1 MEGYIAEIRLFS
13 ATFAPRNWAYCNGQI
28 LAISTNTALFSL
40 LGTTYGGNGQTT
52 FALPDT
58 RGRVV
63 VGAGTRPNGPSFTPG
78 EMWGTPTVTLLLSNL
93 PTHNHPAAPIVMKAM
108 NSAANNPSPAGTVF
122 ALPSGDING
131 DALTITTY
139 HDGTG
144 ITTFGSLNPGAFSAN
159 LMPAGGTQPHSNM
172 QPYLGMNYVI
182 CQYGI
187 YPSRN

>member
-1 MEGYIAEIRLFS
+1 MEGYIGEIRMFAAS
-13 ATFAPRNWAYCNGQI
+13 FAPRNWAYCNGQL
-28 LAISTNTALFSL
+28 LAISTNTALFSI

-63 VGAGTRPNGPSFTPG
+63 VGAGTRPNGPNFTTG
-78 EMWGTPTVTLLLSNL
+78 EMGGTPTVTLLMSNL
-93 PTHNHPAAPIVMKAM
+93 PTHNHPAAPVVMRAM
-108 NSAANNPSPAGTVF
+108 NTSANAQS
-122 ALPSGDING
+122 PSGALFAVPNGNIQG
-131 DALTITTY
+131 DALTITSY

-144 ITTFGSLNPGAFSAN
+144 ITAFDSLNPGAFMAN
-159 LMPAGGTQPHSNM
+159 LMPAGGSQPHSNM